1 MMSNK
6 STVLVDS
13 YRKSAAGS
21 AGENSYKGLRI
32 HALPGLHDFIAG
44 VATEYLR
51 PGAPLLDLAAGTG
64 AMSLRMQDLGFNVT
78 ATDYVPENFKL
89 TTVPFAQSDLNENF
103 SSAYAARFDAII
115 ASEIIEHLENPRHFA
130 RECYR
135 LLEPSGRIVLS
146 TPNIE
151 SAGSIA
157 SFLRSG
163 CFAWF
168 SDEDYVNQGHIT
180 PLTQWQIEKVFAGA
194 GFKFLWKGSF
204 GDGVRTTAGSP
215 RLRFFA
221 KLLSIFSTKESR
233 LRGEIFVCVLEKT
246 EA

>member
-1 MMSNK
+1 MDSRK

-13 YRKSAAGS
+13 YRKSAARSG
-21 AGENSYKGLRI
+21 GENSYKGLRI
-32 HALPGLHDFIAG
+32 HALQGLHDFIAKL
-44 VATEYLR
+44 AKEYLP
-51 PGAPLLDLAAGTG
+51 PGAVLLDLAAGTG

-103 SSAYAARFDAII
+103 SAAYAVLFDAII

-130 RECYR
+130 RECNK
-135 LLEPSGRIVLS
+135 LLAPGGRIILS

-151 SAGSIA
+151 SSASVA

-168 SDEDYVNQGHIT
+168 SDDDYVNQGHIT
-180 PLTQWQIEKVFAGA
+180 PLSQWQMEKVFTEA

-204 GDGVRTTAGSP
+204 GDGLRTTAGSP
-215 RLRFFA
+215 RLRFLA
-221 KLLSIFSTKESR
+221 KALSIFSTKEST
-233 LRGEIFVCVLEKT
+233 LRGEIFVCVLEKA